1 MNEIVEALFEIYF
14 KEDEEKNDE
23 LLLARMQERQEEQWQ
38 KEELQKEELVV
49 VEEEEET
56 TWMYAHL
63 NGEKVISITGYDEKA
78 LQIVAEDFKEEIQR
92 QQEDIENNYG
102 LLFYR
107 CGYNGKAQTRTRN
120 FYLEEYGVDVF

>member
-23 LLLARMQERQEEQWQ
+23 LLLARMNERQEEQWQ
-38 KEELQKEELVV
+38 KEESV
-49 VEEEEET
+49 VEETEEIKVEET
-56 TWMYAHL
+56 AWTYAYL
-63 NGEKVISITGYDEKA
+63 NGEKVIGITGYDEKA

-107 CGYNGKAQTRTRN
+107 CGYNGKAQTETRE

>member
-23 LLLARMQERQEEQWQ
+23 LLLARMQEEKSVVK
-38 KEELQKEELVV
+38 KEESV

-107 CGYNGKAQTRTRN
+107 CGYDGKAQTETRE
-120 FYLEEYGVDVF
+120 FYRAEYGVDVF

>member
-14 KEDEEKNDE
+14 KEDEKKNDE
-23 LLLARMQERQEEQWQ
+23 LLLARMQERQEEKSVVK
-38 KEELQKEELVV
+38 KEESVVEEE
-49 VEEEEET
+49 EEEEET
-56 TWMYAHL
+56 TWLYAYL

-78 LQIVAEDFKEEIQR
+78 LQIVAEDFKEEIQM

-107 CGYNGKAQTRTRN
+107 CGYNGKAQTETRE